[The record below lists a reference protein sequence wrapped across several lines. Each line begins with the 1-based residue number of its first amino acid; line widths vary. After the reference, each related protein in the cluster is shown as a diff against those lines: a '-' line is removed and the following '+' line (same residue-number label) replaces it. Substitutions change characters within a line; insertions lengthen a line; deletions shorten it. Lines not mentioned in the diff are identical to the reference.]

1 MLRGGED
8 VRRARPPN
16 QKAGTQ
22 QRTSNQNR
30 LLEEGQKGEGLTST
44 APWIPAETR
53 DKIAMAR
60 GCFPAEK
67 VAKVYDV
74 SPRTVYRVWSRVDSD
89 CRYHSWCIVSDPS
102 DRAML
107 RVAYTAESFP
117 DGIVTPEDV
126 ARLKILRAI
135 RALGPE
141 AVASLI
147 PSDPPQ
153 AS

>member
-1 MLRGGED
+1 M
-8 VRRARPPN
+8 
-16 QKAGTQ
+16 
-22 QRTSNQNR
+22 
-30 LLEEGQKGEGLTST
+30 ST

-53 DKIAMAR
+53 DKIAIAR

-67 VAKVYDV
+67 VAEVYDV
-74 SPRTVYRVWSRVDSD
+74 SPRTVYRVWSRVDTD
-89 CRYHSWCIVSDPS
+89 CRYHAWCIVSDPS

-147 PSDPPQ
+147 PSDPPK